1 MARKVFE
8 VAGQKYIVIAYTGF
22 AELGL
27 ATEPPRPLAAV
38 PLFDRVEDSLVEPLR
53 RARSVEED
61 FKVMGFRGVGGLL
74 RAMAGESVASAPPQ
88 GNGRLSYEDKSV
100 CPFVLFRG
108 ERSYEFSIMPT
119 SYRPLAH
126 IPAERHPRIRR
137 RHTRI
142 ERRLARKIRAA
153 VLISRRS
160 WLTRLQSR
168 AAARH
173 FGAVS
178 TLADFTFD
186 PRVAAY
192 FAHPTFN
199 EADRTASGAGTR
211 PVGIIY
217 EFRYDKLQRCLPIQ
231 TFSTEESGAATFTF
245 QVITDVV
252 EVPYLAFDATK
263 ESIYPARCLVELPLY
278 LTNRKIALRSVL
290 VPTVAR
296 IRAQQ
301 AAFLEIAGEATADC
315 VDSMRLW
322 YLLDFICDKWC
333 FFRSDRQYEEPPSI
347 TRRSFRKT
355 RACCVWQQLAPWVER
370 TLSQDHVGP
379 RVRTAAHEAAV
390 GDRRYERGPTIGS
403 GYGDGSPVSEL
414 GA

>member
-168 AAARH
+168 AAAATSGPSVRLWTSLSIRAWPH
-173 FGAVS
+173 ILHTPHS
-178 TLADFTFD
+178 TKRIELLRGRAQDQSASSMSSVTTSCS
-186 PRVAAY
+186 VA
-192 FAHPTFN
+192 
-199 EADRTASGAGTR
+199 
-211 PVGIIY
+211 
-217 EFRYDKLQRCLPIQ
+217 FRYKHFRLKSREQPRSRSKLLPM
-231 TFSTEESGAATFTF
+231 S
-245 QVITDVV
+245 
-252 EVPYLAFDATK
+252 
-263 ESIYPARCLVELPLY
+263 
-278 LTNRKIALRSVL
+278 
-290 VPTVAR
+290 
-296 IRAQQ
+296 
-301 AAFLEIAGEATADC
+301 
-315 VDSMRLW
+315 
-322 YLLDFICDKWC
+322 
-333 FFRSDRQYEEPPSI
+333 
-347 TRRSFRKT
+347 
-355 RACCVWQQLAPWVER
+355 
-370 TLSQDHVGP
+370 
-379 RVRTAAHEAAV
+379 
-390 GDRRYERGPTIGS
+390 
-403 GYGDGSPVSEL
+403 
-414 GA
+414 